1 MKTELKKLQRF
12 KSYGQKKIYTEIR
25 AIFLCIL
32 TQNFNQLEGPLK
44 KLRFVSNFFGS
55 SPIATEWDKIVA
67 EIIHTT
73 FVFLGHPTTTHHPLG
88 FQRSHICNILVC
100 FLI

>member
-12 KSYGQKKIYTEIR
+12 KSYGQIKIYTEIR
-25 AIFLCIL
+25 AIFLCIMA
-32 TQNFNQLEGPLK
+32 QNFNELEGPLRM
-44 KLRFVSNFFGS
+44 LRFVSIFFGS

-73 FVFLGHPTTTHHPLG
+73 FVFLRHPNVI
-88 FQRSHICNILVC
+88 FFSSVMFI
-100 FLI
+100 